1 MPDLGAGPM
10 WKDCLA
16 RVPFAVPDGRRPAA
30 RLLTQPARGRT
41 LRSMWGSRLRVTT
54 CVAALLVL
62 DACGVGASTT
72 LLPSGGY
79 ALKTVDM
86 SGCASA
92 SAVCACGGVGLEN
105 TTIEG
110 SPADSRVAWLA
121 SPGLPDRSVV
131 FPSGWWARFTPMLEV
146 IDASGHVAFRGG
158 DRVAGACVA
167 SDGLLIGWP

>member
-1 MPDLGAGPM
+1 
-10 WKDCLA
+10 
-16 RVPFAVPDGRRPAA
+16 
-30 RLLTQPARGRT
+30 
-41 LRSMWGSRLRVTT
+41 MWGSRFRVTT
-54 CVAALLVL
+54 CVALLVL
-62 DACGVGASTT
+62 AACGAGASATS
-72 LLPSGGY
+72 LPSGGY

-110 SPADSRVAWLA
+110 SPADPRVAWLA
-121 SPGLPDRSVV
+121 SPGQADRPVV
-131 FPSGWWARFTPMLEV
+131 FPSGWWARFTPMLVV
-146 IDASGHVAFRGG
+146 IDAGGHVALRGG